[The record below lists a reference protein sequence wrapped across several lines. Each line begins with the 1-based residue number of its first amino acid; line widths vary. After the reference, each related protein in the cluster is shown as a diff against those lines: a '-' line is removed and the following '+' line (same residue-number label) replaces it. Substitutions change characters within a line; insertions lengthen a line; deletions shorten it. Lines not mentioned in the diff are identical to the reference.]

1 MTDDEL
7 VEAIVAKI
15 TAKHEE
21 MVKKHKAR
29 ITKMRKSGDLSKL
42 GTPLWMQTWEQ
53 PVLMYRND
61 AHLTLEDVV
70 DLTIRAV
77 REQ

>member
-7 VEAIVAKI
+7 VEAIVKKI

-21 MVKKHKAR
+21 LAKKHQAR
-29 ITKMRKSGDLSKL
+29 IKKMRKSGDLSKL
-42 GTPLWMQTWEQ
+42 GTPLWMQTWDQ
-53 PVLMYRND
+53 PVLMFRND

-70 DLTIRAV
+70 DLAVRAV
-77 REQ
+77 RAQ